1 MESLIF
7 ILVLVIIIIS
17 NLVRVQKK
25 LKASAPENQ
34 EEKPQTGRWK
44 QDLKNVWE
52 QVKKEMEGPAGDA
65 QTRDPGGR
73 RPSGWED
80 LMPAQEP
87 SAERAEPTPARPETP
102 SVSRPRHEPVRAGR
116 GQTLIESR
124 SQEGRTPE
132 ARVGKTERRAIAP
145 PLKGPDEPAKHRP
158 HRLALSREKV
168 RHAVIWYEVLGPPM
182 SLRDPEREMWL

>member
-1 MESLIF
+1 
-7 ILVLVIIIIS
+7 
-17 NLVRVQKK
+17 
-25 LKASAPENQ
+25 
-34 EEKPQTGRWK
+34 
-44 QDLKNVWE
+44 
-52 QVKKEMEGPAGDA
+52 
-65 QTRDPGGR
+65 
-73 RPSGWED
+73 
-80 LMPAQEP
+80 
-87 SAERAEPTPARPETP
+87 
-102 SVSRPRHEPVRAGR
+102 PVRAGR

-145 PLKGPDEPAKHRP
+145 PLKGPGEPVKHRP

>member
-25 LKASAPENQ
+25 LKTAAPGDR
-34 EEKPQTGRWK
+34 EEKSQPGGWK
-44 QDLKNVWE
+44 QSLRDTWE
-52 QVKKEMEGPAGDA
+52 QVKKEMEAPAGDA
-65 QTRDPGGR
+65 QTRESGGR
-73 RPSGWED
+73 RPSGWEG
-80 LMPAQEP
+80 LMPEQQPAAEKSEP
-87 SAERAEPTPARPETP
+87 APAASGAPSTPPRPEPAR
-102 SVSRPRHEPVRAGR
+102 AAR

-145 PLKGPDEPAKHRP
+145 PLKGPAEPVKHRP
-158 HRLALSREKV
+158 HRLELSREKV